1 MNDTKPSGFQ
11 KIAEKGVRGAVVLT
25 VNFYRV
31 ALLTTVL
38 EKLKTATVY

>member
-1 MNDTKPSGFQ
+1 MNDTQPSGFQ
-11 KIAEKGVRGAVVLT
+11 KINEKDVRGAVDLT

-38 EKLKTATVY
+38 EKLKTTTVY